1 MACSSS
7 DREQTGPVK
16 QQVAAHWDR
25 AAHFD
30 EDFGYSIRTAAERAA
45 WDRILDLT
53 LPAGDALEALD
64 IGCGTGFLSLE
75 LALRGH
81 LAIGVDFA
89 PSMIAQARNERRIE
103 EEGLERRIRRRYAVW
118 GDVPH

>member
-1 MACSSS
+1 MARSWTLPFRSRTRRS
-7 DREQTGPVK
+7 DGGKLRKPI
-16 QQVAAHWDR
+16 DR
-25 AAHFD
+25 H
-30 EDFGYSIRTAAERAA
+30 
-45 WDRILDLT
+45 LLLT

-89 PSMIAQARNERRIE
+89 PSMIAQARKERRME
-103 EEGLERRIRRRYAVW
+103 EEGLERRIRRR
-118 GDVPH
+118 